1 MLGSERKIVKRKTKP
16 ESRQE
21 SKQTKQKS
29 MQGSGTGRIRE
40 SDVSLEK
47 RFDFD
52 VPQDRS
58 RPEYAN
64 WMNIR
69 HNPYEF
75 IVEVGHMSPGKTKPN
90 VRICH
95 RMVVSPQH
103 MKQFADVIVR
113 SIQRYESTFGGIK
126 QPATGPGSRKSDKKD
141 ESDKMRYV
149 G

>member
-1 MLGSERKIVKRKTKP
+1 MLGSKRKIVKRESKP
-16 ESRQE
+16 ES
-21 SKQTKQKS
+21 KQKS
-29 MQGSGTGRIRE
+29 MRKSMTRE

-126 QPATGPGSRKSDKKD
+126 QPATGPGGSKRSDKKD

>member
-1 MLGSERKIVKRKTKP
+1 MLGSKRKIIKRKSKP
-16 ESRQE
+16 KSI
-21 SKQTKQKS
+21 QKS

-40 SDVSLEK
+40 SDNVSLEK

-95 RMVVSPQH
+95 KMVVSPQH

-126 QPATGPGSRKSDKKD
+126 QPATGPGSKKSDKKD

>member
-1 MLGSERKIVKRKTKP
+1 MLGSKRKIVKRKSKP
-16 ESRQE
+16 DS
-21 SKQTKQKS
+21 TKQKPI
-29 MQGSGTGRIRE
+29 QDSGTGRIQE
-40 SDVSLEK
+40 SGKVSLEK
-47 RFDFD
+47 RFNFD

-126 QPATGPGSRKSDKKD
+126 QPATGPGSMKSDKKD